1 MRYIVK
7 DGRRIPIGAEAPPT
21 LDPTTPPVQQ
31 PTTPSHPTPPP
42 PDRLA
47 AILDTLARE
56 VEQHHGSVEQLW
68 ERLRTTVITQPH
80 HDH

>member
-7 DGRRIPIGAEAPPT
+7 DGRRIPLGAEAPPS
-21 LDPTTPPVQQ
+21 LDPTIPPAHP
-31 PTTPSHPTPPP
+31 PTTASHPTPPP

-56 VEQHHGSVEQLW
+56 VEQRHGSVEQLW
-68 ERLRTTVITQPH
+68 EQLRSTVVARPG
-80 HDH
+80 HDN